1 MFVGRSKEL
10 SKLNSLYYSS
20 NFEGIILYG
29 RRRVGKTYL
38 IREWMEDKKGI
49 YFALEQQNSELLLKK
64 FSEMV
69 LSWKP
74 SPYMTVFQDFRQ
86 AILYVAQEA
95 KDEAL
100 ILVFDEIQY
109 LALQDR
115 GFLSMMQHLMDHELV
130 ETKLKL
136 VLCGSYISFMENEI
150 LGEKS
155 PLFGRRTA
163 SFRLEPL
170 RYKESFELLGS
181 KDPLQAFQAWAVLGG
196 MPLYLKQYDVGLT
209 LKENIIERILEKGT
223 LLYIEPLF
231 ALKQELK
238 DPALYFSI
246 IEGISSGRSK
256 YNEISTY
263 IGTEAGYYLNTLV
276 GLGIVEK
283 ITPIGQ
289 KPTSRKSIYKMK
301 DPFFSFWFRYV
312 SRRYSLVEMEK
323 QELMYDHT
331 IHSDLYQFFGYRFE
345 DFCCE
350 FLSLHNGSEAVP
362 IIFTEI
368 GKWWGTDD
376 RTKTEVE
383 LDIVAYGIND
393 DAIIGEC
400 KWRNEK
406 VGTDILLKLVDRS
419 ELIKRS
425 YKYLMV
431 FSKSGFTEGAYQMA
445 KEREIR
451 LVSYREMVEMG

>member
-1 MFVGRSKEL
+1 MFVGRRKEL
-10 SKLNSLYYSS
+10 DKLNELYHSPNY
-20 NFEGIILYG
+20 EGIIIYG
-29 RRRVGKTYL
+29 RRRVGKTFL
-38 IREWMEDKKGI
+38 IREWMFDKNGI
-49 YFALEQQNSELLLKK
+49 YFALEQQNSQLLLKK
-64 FSEMV
+64 FSELV

-74 SPYMTVFQDFRQ
+74 SPYISEFQDFRQ

-95 KDEAL
+95 RDESC

-109 LALQDR
+109 LAVQDKV
-115 GFLSMMQHLMDHELV
+115 FLSMLQHLIDHELV

-155 PLFGRRTA
+155 PLFGRRTG
-163 SFRLEPL
+163 SFKLEPL
-170 RYKESFELLGS
+170 RYKEAFELLGC
-181 KDPLQAFQAWAVLGG
+181 KDDLQGFGAWAVLGG
-196 MPLYLKQYDVGLT
+196 MPLYLKQYDVGMT
-209 LKENIIERILEKGT
+209 LKENIIQKILEKGT
-223 LLYIEPLF
+223 LLHNEPLF

-256 YNEISTY
+256 YNEISTF

-289 KPTSRKSIYKMK
+289 KPTSRKSIYRMK
-301 DPFFSFWFRYV
+301 DPFFAFWFRYV

-323 QELMYDHT
+323 QEIMYEHT
-331 IHSDLYQFFGYRFE
+331 IKSDIDKFMGHRFE
-345 DFCCE
+345 DFCLE
-350 FLSLHNGSEAVP
+350 YLSLHNGSDRVP

-368 GKWWGTDD
+368 GKWWGTDH

-383 LDIVAYGIND
+383 FDILAYGVND

-406 VGTDILLKLVDRS
+406 VASDILVKLLDRS
-419 ELIKRS
+419 ELIKGS
-425 YKYLMV
+425 DKYLMV
-431 FSKSGFTEGAYQMA
+431 FSKSGFTDGAVRLA
-445 KEREIR
+445 EERGIR
-451 LVSYREMVEMG
+451 LVSFRDMVE